1 MTCRTGVK
9 TDQDRNDSLVP
20 LLHQV
25 TDDLVIKVLNW
36 LPLQGNIG
44 GERRE
49 RERGRGKRK
58 KGEKGEEEG
67 EGEEEEGKN
76 RRGGRMEGRGGGG
89 GREEGRRERGD
100 EKLDLHK

>member
-44 GERRE
+44 GEKRGE
-49 RERGRGKRK
+49 GERGRGKRK
-58 KGEKGEEEG
+58 KEEKGKEEEG
-67 EGEEEEGKN
+67 GGEEEEGKN
-76 RRGGRMEGRGGGG
+76 RKRRKDGGEK
-89 GREEGRRERGD
+89 RERGD

>member
-44 GERRE
+44 GEKKGE
-49 RERGRGKRK
+49 GERGRGKRK
-58 KGEKGEEEG
+58 KGEKGKEGGEGREEEG

-76 RRGGRMEGRGGGG
+76 RKRRKDGGEK
-89 GREEGRRERGD
+89 RERGD